1 MLGVALLERCG
12 TGFDALAVAKIW
24 LDYLPAGRIVT
35 AERVNHTSAIEF
47 TFGTSG
53 PDQP

>member
-12 TGFDALAVAKIW
+12 TGFDALDVAKIW

-35 AERVNHTSAIEF
+35 AERGNHV
-47 TFGTSG
+47 
-53 PDQP
+53 PLH